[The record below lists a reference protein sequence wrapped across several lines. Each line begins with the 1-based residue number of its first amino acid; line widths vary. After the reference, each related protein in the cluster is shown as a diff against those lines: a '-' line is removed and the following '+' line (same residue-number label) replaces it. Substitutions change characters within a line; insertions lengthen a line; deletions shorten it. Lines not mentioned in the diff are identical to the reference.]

1 MEAAILESATDNFV
15 VTLTSLLSQWAF
27 ALLAGCLGFG
37 ILSIALRAIPP
48 AFRDNRLFWLAE
60 LLILPLA
67 VTYLAAVAIAFF
79 DLRET
84 NIWYNR
90 VHEIKGVLQALIFA
104 HLANRALTLF
114 VWQGPLRRYTHALP
128 GILRNLLTFFVYLA
142 AVYAILAYVFEQ
154 PVTGL
159 LVSSGIA
166 LGVLGLAFQS
176 TLTDIISGI
185 SLAIERPFA
194 VGDWIES
201 DEGTCGKVEAIDWRA
216 TTLRTLSNT
225 THVIPNNKIANT
237 AIHNLSRPGPTYC
250 LKVYISV
257 SADLPPWKVS
267 RLLLEA
273 AIAAPAV
280 AETPAPIV
288 RIADGEHR
296 PIRYL
301 ALLHC
306 ADYGDHPLARESFL
320 QNAWRLL
327 DEAGAEIAAD
337 TQQVELKRSSE
348 LNFKDPGEVV
358 SIDGV
363 ELFNPLNGCEK
374 QSLVDAGTVHE
385 LPEAEPIVRYNEE
398 GQSFFVVLSGM
409 VRVFRPAGDQDGAEV
424 ELARLCAGSYFGE
437 MSLLTG
443 ERRSASVS
451 AHTKARVLEIP
462 KSAMAPILL
471 QRPSLAEDLAR
482 IMAERKLSTE
492 TAIGDGDGKSFA
504 DRLSESTRELVHRIQ
519 KFFKE

>member
-1 MEAAILESATDNFV
+1 MGSATDNFV

-27 ALLAGCLGFG
+27 ALLAGCLGFA
-37 ILSIALRAIPP
+37 LLLIALRTIPP
-48 AFRDNRLFWLAE
+48 ALRDNRLFWLTE

-67 VTYLAAVAIAFF
+67 VTYLAAVAIASFQ
-79 DLRET
+79 LAET
-84 NIWYNR
+84 NIWYSR
-90 VHEIKGVLQALIFA
+90 IHEIKGVLQALIFA
-104 HLANRALTLF
+104 YLANRALSLF
-114 VWQGPLRRYTHALP
+114 VWQGPLQRYTHALP
-128 GILRNLLTFFVYLA
+128 GILRNLLTFFIYLA

-201 DEGTCGKVEAIDWRA
+201 DAETCGRVEAIDWRA

-288 RIADGEHR
+288 RIADGENR
-296 PIRYL
+296 PVRYL

-306 ADYGDHPLARESFL
+306 ADYGYHPVVRESFL
-320 QNAWRLL
+320 QNAWQLL
-327 DEAGAEIAAD
+327 DEAGAEIAAN
-337 TQQVELKRSSE
+337 TQQVELKRSRE
-348 LNFKDPGEVV
+348 LSFSDPGEVI
-358 SIDGV
+358 SIENV
-363 ELFNPLNGCEK
+363 ELFNPLNSIEK
-374 QSLVDAGTVHE
+374 KSLVDAGLVHE
-385 LPEAEPIVRYNEE
+385 LSETEPIVRYNEE

-409 VRVFRPAGDQDGAEV
+409 VRVFRPPSNEDGPQV
-424 ELARLCAGSYFGE
+424 ELARLGTGSYFGE

-451 AHTKARVLEIP
+451 AHTKAHVLEIP

-471 QRPSLAEDLAR
+471 QRPNLAEDLAC
-482 IMAERKLSTE
+482 IMAQRKLSTKSAVGE
-492 TAIGDGDGKSFA
+492 RDGKSFA
-504 DRLSESTRELVHRIQ
+504 DRLSESTRELVQQIQ
-519 KFFKE
+519 KFFKD